1 MALKYKVEYNNTA
14 TIGDKEYKFKPWT
27 TKNEKDYLI
36 AVESETK
43 VTDTMLFDLL
53 IKPCLE
59 NPDIVLSQNE
69 QKMLIIEIR
78 KKSLGSTFPM
88 RYACT
93 KCKQVNDIDVNF
105 DSIVKYTPDNY
116 KDVEVENMIFKFGD
130 IVSERLRS
138 RLDNQETNIDYAF
151 TEFLLHIQSITID
164 GEVEDTFSFDELQEF
179 VEEMPTFIFDKVY
192 KEFQGMKSSLE
203 FELKTYCMVCN
214 EENNVEFDHL
224 PNFLWT

>member
-14 TIGDKEYKFKPWT
+14 TIGDNTYKFKPWT

-36 AVESETK
+36 AVESEK
-43 VTDTMLFDLL
+43 NITDSMLFDLL

-69 QKMLIIEIR
+69 QKMLIIQIR
-78 KKSLGSTFPM
+78 KKSLGATFPM

-105 DSIVKYTPDNY
+105 DSIVKYESADYRDVTVDNM
-116 KDVEVENMIFKFGD
+116 VFKFNG
-130 IVSERLRS
+130 IASERLRS
-138 RLDNQETNIDYAF
+138 RLDNQDTNIDYAF
-151 TEFLLHIQSITID
+151 TEFLLHIESITID
-164 GEVEDTFSFDELQEF
+164 GELEDTFTFDELQEF
-179 VEEMPTFIFDKVY
+179 IEELPTYIFDEVY
-192 KEFQGMKSSLE
+192 KEFQSMKSSLE
-203 FELKTYCMVCN
+203 FELKTFCMVCN